1 MADASEVSRLVRAS
15 ASGDE
20 TAWNELVCRYSP
32 LVMAVTRTYQ
42 LTADDAKDVSQT
54 VWLRLVENLAN
65 LREPDALPGWLA
77 TTTQR
82 ECIRQLRQGRRVL
95 PVDPHTDAALQLCET
110 VDPDTDILRAEL
122 HQALRDGLADL
133 PARDQALLK
142 LRAADPPKSYE
153 EISQLLGML
162 IKGTAKDRIRTSE
175 VRRLR
180 CTDHLKEI
188 VYRCLGER
196 RKRYQSADELIE
208 ALRNPPASLK
218 AGVLRSL
225 KGVHLAF
232 TGVLSRKRI
241 EAARAAKRAGAVVHG
256 APSARTTV
264 VVRGRP
270 NPLQAG
276 GADGGRKLI
285 EIKRLREKGYKI
297 TLLNEAQFWR
307 LAGDG
312 ARTRSPR
319 RRSASRS

>member
-95 PVDPHTDAALQLCET
+95 PVDPHTDGALQLCET

-142 LRAADPPKSYE
+142 LRAADPPKSYG
-153 EISQLLGML
+153 EISQLLGMP
-162 IKGTAKDRIRTSE
+162 IGSIGPTFR
-175 VRRLR
+175 
-180 CTDHLKEI
+180 
-188 VYRCLGER
+188 
-196 RKRYQSADELIE
+196 
-208 ALRNPPASLK
+208 
-218 AGVLRSL
+218 RSL
-225 KGVHLAF
+225 
-232 TGVLSRKRI
+232 
-241 EAARAAKRAGAVVHG
+241 
-256 APSARTTV
+256 
-264 VVRGRP
+264 
-270 NPLQAG
+270 
-276 GADGGRKLI
+276 D
-285 EIKRLREKGYKI
+285 RLRETSAMRAYLAAPTADKGKGGG
-297 TLLNEAQFWR
+297 QR
-307 LAGDG
+307 VLAGVD
-312 ARTRSPR
+312 
-319 RRSASRS
+319 

>member
-1 MADASEVSRLVRAS
+1 VADASEVSRLVRAS

-95 PVDPHTDAALQLCET
+95 PVDPHTDGALQLCET

-142 LRAADPPKSYE
+142 LRAADPPKSYG
-153 EISQLLGML
+153 EISQLLGMP
-162 IKGTAKDRIRTSE
+162 IGSIGPTFR
-175 VRRLR
+175 
-180 CTDHLKEI
+180 
-188 VYRCLGER
+188 
-196 RKRYQSADELIE
+196 
-208 ALRNPPASLK
+208 
-218 AGVLRSL
+218 RSL
-225 KGVHLAF
+225 
-232 TGVLSRKRI
+232 
-241 EAARAAKRAGAVVHG
+241 
-256 APSARTTV
+256 
-264 VVRGRP
+264 
-270 NPLQAG
+270 
-276 GADGGRKLI
+276 D
-285 EIKRLREKGYKI
+285 RLRETSAMRAYLAAPTADKGKGGG
-297 TLLNEAQFWR
+297 QR
-307 LAGDG
+307 VLAGVD
-312 ARTRSPR
+312 
-319 RRSASRS
+319 

>member
-15 ASGDE
+15 ASGSE
-20 TAWNELVCRYSP
+20 TAWNELVRRYSP

-95 PVDPHTDAALQLCET
+95 PVDPHTDGALQLCEA

-153 EISQLLGML
+153 EISQILGMP
-162 IKGTAKDRIRTSE
+162 IGSIGPT
-175 VRRLR
+175 LR
-180 CTDHLKEI
+180 
-188 VYRCLGER
+188 
-196 RKRYQSADELIE
+196 
-208 ALRNPPASLK
+208 
-218 AGVLRSL
+218 RSL
-225 KGVHLAF
+225 
-232 TGVLSRKRI
+232 
-241 EAARAAKRAGAVVHG
+241 
-256 APSARTTV
+256 
-264 VVRGRP
+264 
-270 NPLQAG
+270 
-276 GADGGRKLI
+276 D
-285 EIKRLREKGYKI
+285 RLRETSAMRAYLGTATTDEGKGGG
-297 TLLNEAQFWR
+297 QR
-307 LAGDG
+307 VLAGVD
-312 ARTRSPR
+312 
-319 RRSASRS
+319 

>member
-15 ASGDE
+15 ASGSE
-20 TAWNELVCRYSP
+20 TAWNELVRRYSP

-95 PVDPHTDAALQLCET
+95 PVDPHTDGALQLCET

-153 EISQLLGML
+153 EISQILGMPIGSIGPTL
-162 IKGTAKDRIRTSE
+162 RRSLDRLRDTSAMRAYLGTAT
-175 VRRLR
+175 
-180 CTDHLKEI
+180 TDEGKGGGQRVL
-188 VYRCLGER
+188 
-196 RKRYQSADELIE
+196 
-208 ALRNPPASLK
+208 
-218 AGVLRSL
+218 AGV
-225 KGVHLAF
+225 
-232 TGVLSRKRI
+232 
-241 EAARAAKRAGAVVHG
+241 
-256 APSARTTV
+256 
-264 VVRGRP
+264 
-270 NPLQAG
+270 
-276 GADGGRKLI
+276 D
-285 EIKRLREKGYKI
+285 
-297 TLLNEAQFWR
+297 
-307 LAGDG
+307 
-312 ARTRSPR
+312 
-319 RRSASRS
+319 